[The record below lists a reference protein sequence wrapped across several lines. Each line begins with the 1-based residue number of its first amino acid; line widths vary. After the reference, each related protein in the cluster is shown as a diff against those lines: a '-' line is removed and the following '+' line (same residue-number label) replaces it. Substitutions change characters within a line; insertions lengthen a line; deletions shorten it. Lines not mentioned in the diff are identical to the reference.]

1 MKKVIRMVM
10 LSAMMLWGAQSMA
23 KTRGAIFFG
32 ASIPTGDYGKFDNMS
47 DFALT
52 TPNATYAGAAV
63 GFNAGIKWYFNVGV
77 KGLGAMLSIDG
88 IYNGPNSDLK
98 TAYRSGEV
106 ENNFGSLISGSTKYN
121 ATPKIINL
129 PAMLGVNYSYEINPN
144 LSVFAETGLGGSYR
158 AITRME
164 HVSKLEVI
172 GVETQ
177 QTVTQK
183 YDGAFSFAW
192 QIGAGVEVSKNLV
205 IGASF
210 YDLGN
215 AEVKGDQTIKRK
227 TSINNNTNTEEKYLT
242 FGTMRP
248 KMFLVRIGFS
258 F

>member
-10 LSAMMLWGAQSMA
+10 LSAMMFWGAQAMA
-23 KTRGAIFFG
+23 QTRGAVFFG
-32 ASIPTGDYGKFDNMS
+32 ASVPTGEYAKFDNMS

-106 ENNFGSLISGSTKYN
+106 ENGFGSLASGSSKYE
-121 ATPKIINL
+121 ATPKFINV
-129 PAMLGVNYSYEINPN
+129 PAMLGVNYIYEINPN
-144 LSVFAETGLGGSYR
+144 FSVFAETGLGGNYR

-164 HVSKLEVI
+164 HVGKLEVL

-177 QTVTQK
+177 QNTTQK
-183 YDGAFSFAW
+183 YDGTFSFAW
-192 QIGAGVEVSKNLV
+192 QIGAGVEVAKNLV

-210 YDLGN
+210 YDLGS

-227 TSINNNTNTEEKYLT
+227 TSINNTTTTEEKYLT
-242 FGTMRP
+242 FGTVRP
-248 KMFLVRIGFS
+248 KMILVRIGFS